1 MAEGSA
7 LYEGI
12 ADRESSIVTSSGM
25 IMDMAKYN
33 DEARHGNSFAVS
45 IVDLKD
51 DREALVNALM
61 QNSIELPYQLASTTA
76 AMPEL
81 LRACGVDETVIA
93 NENVAERAQAV
104 MDAMLA
110 DGGGDLQKKL
120 AAALNIALH
129 NENTN
134 IDVYQEYGR
143 ERTFYVR
150 PLSAENIQK
159 PGDIQLKTDVK
170 QRDGDWQVQIDV
182 AYENG
187 AREVIDLNLGCG
199 GQVNMYA
206 ESYVVRVPFTD
217 ENDVVHEKVG
227 VVTIVTTE
235 HEDGTTATETV
246 YTDLGTEP
254 NETQDN
260 ENPDGEDP
268 GGEEPGE
275 ETIIQKDA
283 QNLIT
288 GMQHGLQAEGV
299 NNTVDQTVNVVPE
312 IIDNGDGTGSYQSN
326 DGTTATVVNGE
337 VAAVTDDAGTVDVT
351 SGDTNPE
358 GTVTS
363 NPLGGSEEGGGSGED
378 ANYTESD
385 YDNAL

>member
-1 MAEGSA
+1 
-7 LYEGI
+7 
-12 ADRESSIVTSSGM
+12 
-25 IMDMAKYN
+25 
-33 DEARHGNSFAVS
+33 
-45 IVDLKD
+45 
-51 DREALVNALM
+51 
-61 QNSIELPYQLASTTA
+61 
-76 AMPEL
+76 
-81 LRACGVDETVIA
+81 
-93 NENVAERAQAV
+93 
-104 MDAMLA
+104 
-110 DGGGDLQKKL
+110 
-120 AAALNIALH
+120 
-129 NENTN
+129 
-134 IDVYQEYGR
+134 
-143 ERTFYVR
+143 
-150 PLSAENIQK
+150 
-159 PGDIQLKTDVK
+159 LKTDVK